1 MRPIT
6 DLVHSRT
13 RVTPHYAVMP
23 LEGFPPSRLPGW
35 PDAEAYVLASPAIG
49 ADFVQLL
56 IDLPAGST
64 GAFPADRELQTFH
77 YVLAGAGQYT
87 NNHNANQPLT
97 PGAFGLTAP
106 NHTCTLTADKQT
118 PLRVLLLRKRYEPTA
133 DHPDTTPLLGHAD
146 DVEQTVWAD
155 NADALL
161 QTLVPDDPAFDL
173 AMNIFTFSPGH
184 GLPIVETHVMEHGLW
199 FLQGKGLYHLAGE
212 WMEVEKD
219 DFIWMAPFCPQSYYA
234 TGPTPT
240 QYLYYKNV
248 NRDISL

>member
-6 DLVHSRT
+6 DLVHART

-35 PDAEAYVLASPAIG
+35 PDAEAYILASPAIG
-49 ADFVQLL
+49 ANFVQIL

-64 GAFPADRELQTFH
+64 GSFPADSELQTFH
-77 YVLAGAGQYT
+77 FVLSGTGRYT
-87 NNHNANQPLT
+87 DGRDAQQALSPE
-97 PGAFGLTAP
+97 AFGLTP
-106 NHTCTLTADKQT
+106 PGHSCTLTAET
-118 PLRVLLLRKRYEPTA
+118 HLRVLLLRKRYEPTA
-133 DHPDTTPLLGHAD
+133 EHPDATALLGHTED
-146 DVEQTVWAD
+146 IEKTVWAD
-155 NADALL
+155 NPDSLL
-161 QTLVPDDPAFDL
+161 QTLIPDEPAFDM

-199 FLQGKGLYHLAGE
+199 FLDGKGLYHLAGE
-212 WMEVEKD
+212 WMETEKD

-240 QYLYYKNV
+240 RYLYYKNV
-248 NRDISL
+248 NRDIPL